1 MTVFSHLLSDFVQ
14 YLVLTNVCCYLMP
27 FIYMYMC
34 IYMHRDLKMSS
45 VTERLKVETEYLA
58 LVLLTSSQAS
68 TAELEDLVLEQIFLF
83 LSHSYWTQLMNK

>member
-1 MTVFSHLLSDFVQ
+1 
-14 YLVLTNVCCYLMP
+14 
-27 FIYMYMC
+27 
-34 IYMHRDLKMSS
+34 MHRDLKMSS